1 MASWEEYKN
10 DGATVYNI
18 STGKDDDRVVY
29 FNFGAK
35 VVDKTDN
42 EGKSI
47 IYKYNYNSNQK
58 RELGS
63 LQKASDNAR
72 IYHVRI
78 TAASSE
84 YRIGYPQMDENGYT
98 AEGDDNAKLVSPSF
112 MIASQLGTTDKTGP
126 EGTNNAN
133 IEKEVKE
140 HCNKYIE
147 VEGSFTNKV
156 VYNDW
161 RLPTPAELD
170 IIAKF
175 QKEDNSAVNEILVSK
190 EYWSSNG
197 KHQVR
202 DDENASE
209 GTRIRCVRDVK
220 PEQ

>member
-1 MASWEEYKN
+1 
-10 DGATVYNI
+10 V
-18 STGKDDDRVVY
+18 
-29 FNFGAK
+29 
-35 VVDKTDN
+35 
-42 EGKSI
+42 
-47 IYKYNYNSNQK
+47 Q
-58 RELGS
+58 
-63 LQKASDNAR
+63 
-72 IYHVRI
+72 I
-78 TAASSE
+78 TAASSV

-202 DDENASE
+202 DDPNASE